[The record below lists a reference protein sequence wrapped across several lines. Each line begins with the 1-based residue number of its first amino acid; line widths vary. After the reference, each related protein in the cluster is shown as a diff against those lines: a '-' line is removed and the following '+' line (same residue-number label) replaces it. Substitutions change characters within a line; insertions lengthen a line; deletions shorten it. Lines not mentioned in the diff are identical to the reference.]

1 MHQIATAILFIGPRY
16 SHSNMQAQISK
27 AFKTLSGPQ
36 STPVIPNVPPSLCVY
51 VCVCVCKAEDNQ

>member
-36 STPVIPNVPPSLCVY
+36 STPVIPKVPHPLSLCVS
-51 VCVCVCKAEDNQ
+51 VCKAEDNQ